1 MRVAGNL
8 VVHFTELLFL
18 CSLFFVLLAGT
29 KSRKWRI
36 TQGTRMRASI
46 FSIVAILLSAYLA
59 TAAAHAAMQDDV
71 DQAVVI
77 IERFQEIPE
86 TAIPTAVMREAKG
99 LAILTITKA
108 GFIISGRGGT
118 GIVVARI
125 EKGWSG
131 PSAIGTGGIGFGFQ
145 VGAQVSELVI
155 VLNTPEAVNAFSKGG
170 NVTLGGALSV
180 AAGPIGRDAEASLTL
195 GAAIYTYSR
204 SQGLFAGV
212 SLEGTVIATR
222 DEANAEYYGKP
233 VEARDILSGKVQPPD
248 GAKKL
253 LQVLSK

>member
-1 MRVAGNL
+1 
-8 VVHFTELLFL
+8 
-18 CSLFFVLLAGT
+18 
-29 KSRKWRI
+29 
-36 TQGTRMRASI
+36 MRASI

-155 VLNTPEAVNAFSKGG
+155 LLNTPAAVDAFSKGG

>member
-1 MRVAGNL
+1 
-8 VVHFTELLFL
+8 
-18 CSLFFVLLAGT
+18 
-29 KSRKWRI
+29 
-36 TQGTRMRASI
+36 MRASI
-46 FSIVAILLSAYLA
+46 FSIVAILLSAYLP

-71 DQAVVI
+71 DQAVTI

-86 TAIPTAVMREAKG
+86 KAIPTAVLREAKG
-99 LAILTITKA
+99 LAILTVTKA
-108 GFIISGRGGT
+108 GFIVTGRGGT

-145 VGAQVSELVI
+145 AGAQVSELVI

-233 VEARDILSGKVQPPD
+233 VEAKDILSGKVQPPA

>member
-1 MRVAGNL
+1 
-8 VVHFTELLFL
+8 
-18 CSLFFVLLAGT
+18 
-29 KSRKWRI
+29 
-36 TQGTRMRASI
+36 MRASI
-46 FSIVAILLSAYLA
+46 FSIVAILLSAYLP
-59 TAAAHAAMQDDV
+59 TAAAHAALQDDV

-170 NVTLGGALSV
+170 NVTLGGSLSV

-195 GAAIYTYSR
+195 GGRQFIHTAA
-204 SQGLFAGV
+204 
-212 SLEGTVIATR
+212 
-222 DEANAEYYGKP
+222 
-233 VEARDILSGKVQPPD
+233 ARDFSPVFP
-248 GAKKL
+248 
-253 LQVLSK
+253 